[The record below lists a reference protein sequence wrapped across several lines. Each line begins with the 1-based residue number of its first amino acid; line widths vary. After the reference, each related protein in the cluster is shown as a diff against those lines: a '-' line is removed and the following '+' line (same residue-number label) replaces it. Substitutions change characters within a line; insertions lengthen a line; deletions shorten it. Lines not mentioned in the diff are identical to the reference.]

1 MKKICI
7 VVGSR
12 ANYSSIKSLIRA
24 VKNHPNLELQII
36 ACASALLDRYGRV
49 VDQIEKDGY
58 PCNLKLNFIVEG
70 ETPLTMA
77 KTTGLGLI
85 DMTNALEILKPD
97 YVVTVGDRYETM
109 ATTIA
114 ATYMNIPL
122 VHTMGGEVTGTIDE
136 SIRHATTKFAHLHFA
151 ASKDAKLRIIKMGE
165 DENNVFCVGCPRID
179 LVKETLEKELDL
191 ISFENIVNSYGIGS
205 KINLQN
211 KFLLVSYHPVTTE
224 YGENFSHISSLFE
237 ALIKINMQS
246 IILWPNSDA
255 GSSEISK
262 YYRILREKNH
272 DLPFHFVK
280 NLPIDV
286 YVNLMNLTS
295 CLVGNSSSG
304 IREGAFI
311 GTPVVNVGTRQN
323 SRECSENV
331 INVSSDTNEIFKAI
345 NYQLTHGKYSS
356 DHIYGDGNSGEK
368 IAEILSSKTVN
379 IQKIITY

>member
-24 VKNHPNLELQII
+24 VQNHPNLELQII
-36 ACASALLDRYGRV
+36 ACASALLERYGRV

-97 YVVTVGDRYETM
+97 FVVTVGDRYETM

-151 ASKDAKLRIIKMGE
+151 ASKDASLRIVKMGE

-191 ISFENIVNSYGIGS
+191 TSFENIVNSYGIGS
-205 KINLQN
+205 EINLKN

-224 YGENFSHISSLFE
+224 FGENFKHISNLFD

-262 YYRILREKNH
+262 YYRILREKQHN
-272 DLPFHFVK
+272 LPFHFVK

-323 SRECSENV
+323 SRECGENV
-331 INVSSDTNEIFKAI
+331 INVTPDKHIIEEI
-345 NYQLTHGKYSS
+345 
-356 DHIYGDGNSGEK
+356 
-368 IAEILSSKTVN
+368 TVL
-379 IQKIITY
+379 

>member
-24 VKNHPNLELQII
+24 VKNHPILELQII
-36 ACASALLDRYGRV
+36 ACASALLERYGRV
-49 VDQIEKDGY
+49 VDQIEKDGF

-151 ASKDAKLRIIKMGE
+151 ASKDARLRIIKMGE

-179 LVKETLEKELDL
+179 LVKETLGKELDL

-211 KFLLVSYHPVTTE
+211 KFLLISYHPVTTE
-224 YGENFSHISSLFE
+224 YGENFSQISSLFE
-237 ALIKINMQS
+237 ALIKINIQS

-262 YYRILREKNH
+262 YYRILREKKH

-331 INVSSDTNEIFKAI
+331 INVSPDTNEIFKAI
-345 NYQLTHGKYSS
+345 NNQLTHGKYPS

>member
-1 MKKICI
+1 MKKICV

-24 VKNHPNLELQII
+24 VKNHPKLKLQLIV
-36 ACASALLDRYGRV
+36 CASALLERYGKV
-49 VDQIEKDGY
+49 VDQIEKDGFL
-58 PCNLKLNFIVEG
+58 CDVKLNFIVEG

-85 DMTNALEILKPD
+85 DMTNALDLLKPD

-151 ASKDAKLRIIKMGE
+151 ASLDASNRIIKMGE
-165 DENNVFCVGCPRID
+165 NSDNVFCLGCPRID
-179 LVKETLEKELDL
+179 IVKETLEEVID
-191 ISFENIVNSYGIGS
+191 ISEFEKTVNSYGIGS
-205 KINLQN
+205 AINLN
-211 KFLLVSYHPVTTE
+211 SKFLLVSFHPVTTE
-224 YGENFSHISSLFE
+224 FGDNFNQISVLFE
-237 ALIKINMQS
+237 ALKKIKMQS

-262 YYRILREKNH
+262 YYRMLREKDNN
-272 DLPFHFVK
+272 LPFHFVK
-280 NLPIDV
+280 NLPIDI

-311 GTPVVNVGTRQN
+311 GTPVVNVGSRQN
-323 SRECSENV
+323 SRECGNNV
-331 INVSSDTNEIFKAI
+331 INVEVDTDLIYNAI
-345 NYQLTHGKYSS
+345 NKQLVHGKYESN
-356 DHIYGDGNSGEK
+356 HIYGDGNTGNK
-368 IAEILSSKTVN
+368 IADILSNTSVN
-379 IQKIITY
+379 IQKLITY

>member
-24 VKNHPNLELQII
+24 VQNHPNLELQII
-36 ACASALLDRYGRV
+36 ACASALLERYGRV

-97 YVVTVGDRYETM
+97 FVVTVGDRYETM

-151 ASKDAKLRIIKMGE
+151 ASKDASLRIVKMGE

-191 ISFENIVNSYGIGS
+191 TSFENIVNSYGIGS
-205 KINLQN
+205 EINLKN

-224 YGENFSHISSLFE
+224 FGENFKHISNLFD

-262 YYRILREKNH
+262 YYRILREKQHN
-272 DLPFHFVK
+272 LPFHFVK

-323 SRECSENV
+323 SRECGENV
-331 INVSSDTNEIFKAI
+331 INVTPDTNEIFDAI
-345 NYQLTHGKYSS
+345 NTQLKHGKYISN
-356 DHIYGDGNSGEK
+356 HIYGDGNSGEK
-368 IAEILSSKTVN
+368 IAEILSSRTVN